1 MKQEEYLNQLFIA
14 LAKRYGFNPLVLK
27 EVIILNNRGYNNLE
41 IAEMLGIS
49 RNTVS
54 SYLKK
59 LKNMESPDFMRLI
72 LYSLLAH
79 GGLFFLP
86 KQIKSESSEVYA
98 G

>member
-1 MKQEEYLNQLFIA
+1 MKIEEYLTQLFNT
-14 LAKRYGFNPLVLK
+14 LAKRYGFIPPLLK
-27 EVIILNNRGYNNLE
+27 EVIILNNRGYNNSE
-41 IAEMLGIS
+41 IARMLGIS

-59 LKNMESPDFMRLI
+59 LKKMDSPDFMKLVI
-72 LYSLLAH
+72 FALLVS

-86 KQIKSESSEVYA
+86 KEVRSESSEVYA

>member
-1 MKQEEYLNQLFIA
+1 MKTEEYLNQLFNE
-14 LAKRYGFNPLVLK
+14 LAKRYGFIPPLLK
-27 EVIILNNRGYNNLE
+27 EIIILNNRGYNNSE
-41 IAEMLGIS
+41 IANMLGIS

-59 LKNMESPDFMRLI
+59 LKNIDSPDFMRLV
-72 LYSLLAH
+72 LFALLVH

-86 KQIKSESSEVYA
+86 EEVRSESSEVYA